1 MRDAISSK
9 MGFLVLEWTSGLD
22 SFKLFFLEVLDYT
35 WLVTK
40 LNGTGSD
47 SEVCKLFLTFMWAL
61 PLDSIPLLVTHEII
75 LFLILFYCRFDN
87 SSCYIGGILYKWH
100 YLATN
105 FTVTT

>member
-1 MRDAISSK
+1 MQDDIGSK

-40 LNGTGSD
+40 LNGTGAD

-61 PLDSIPLLVTHEII
+61 PLESIPLPVTHALNNTALNFI
-75 LFLILFYCRFDN
+75 LL
-87 SSCYIGGILYKWH
+87 
-100 YLATN
+100 
-105 FTVTT
+105 